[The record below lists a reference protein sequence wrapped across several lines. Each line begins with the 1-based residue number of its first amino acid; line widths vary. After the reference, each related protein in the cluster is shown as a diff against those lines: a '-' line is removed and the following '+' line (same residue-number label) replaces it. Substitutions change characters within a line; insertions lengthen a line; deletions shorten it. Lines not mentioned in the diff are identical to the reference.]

1 MNSSGSVLKIFENQV
16 KNGGPL
22 TVTDKNATRFFMS
35 IPEAAQLIIQ
45 SSAIILEDHQIYIL
59 DMGKPY
65 NIYSLAKKI
74 IKINGFKVRDSHNDG
89 IEIKIIGLQ
98 KGEKIDEELVINKE
112 LLTKTDHPKINST
125 SENYAEL
132 DIEDFVQSL
141 QKLYSN
147 NNTKLFKDLI
157 NKTIDSHL
165 KVN

>member
-1 MNSSGSVLKIFENQV
+1 
-16 KNGGPL
+16 
-22 TVTDKNATRFFMS
+22 
-35 IPEAAQLIIQ
+35 
-45 SSAIILEDHQIYIL
+45 
-59 DMGKPY
+59 GKPY